1 MGRNPKKAGKK
12 AKAKAGKGGGGGG
25 EKMTS
30 ADDSDFELEDG
41 VTVVTGETDDGMEED
56 GSERYAPRSPCEP
69 RTDSRTPRRPP
80 HRRRATPRE
89 PIGRALMIP

>member
-12 AKAKAGKGGGGGG
+12 AKAKGGGGGG
-25 EKMTS
+25 EKMIEN
-30 ADDSDFELEDG
+30 DSDFELEDG
-41 VTVVTGETDDGMEED
+41 VTVVTGETDDEMEED
-56 GSERYAPRSPCEP
+56 GSERYAPRSPYEP
-69 RTDSRTPRRPP
+69 RTDSRTPRRHP

>member
-12 AKAKAGKGGGGGG
+12 AKPKAGKAGGGGG

-41 VTVVTGETDDGMEED
+41 VTVVTGETDDEMEED
-56 GSERYAPRSPCEP
+56 GSERYAPRSPYEP
-69 RTDSRTPRRPP
+69 RTDSRTPRRHP
-80 HRRRATPRE
+80 HRRRAMPRE